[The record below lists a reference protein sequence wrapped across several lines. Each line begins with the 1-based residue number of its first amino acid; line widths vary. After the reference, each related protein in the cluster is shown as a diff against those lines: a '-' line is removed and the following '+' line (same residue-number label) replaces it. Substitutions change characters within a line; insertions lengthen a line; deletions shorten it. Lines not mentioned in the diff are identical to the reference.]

1 MGPTDAPPKIEMGL
15 AQTPREYGC
24 ATESRPQKKKHSD
37 LTGGNPRRK
46 GDWLTARGDGVECRE
61 EPRRRAAAGGED
73 GAGEGLGVGHHLLL
87 HLRLHPVPALEDL
100 HEELLHR
107 GRGRRSGR
115 SGG

>member
-1 MGPTDAPPKIEMGL
+1 MLRPKSKWDSHKLPANTGALRNRGPK
-15 AQTPREYGC
+15 
-24 ATESRPQKKKHSD
+24 KKKHSD

-61 EPRRRAAAGGED
+61 EPRRRPAAGGED